1 MILFSLY
8 FFIEVPLLENT
19 IAIAYSMGAYDLEFM
34 RVIFHFFTVLF
45 IIANFIML
53 VKQRNKSYQ
62 ANILPININLFLPII
77 EGMSIKSIAR
87 RTSKDIDSYETYP
100 VKFKFD
106 NIGQGVARD
115 ITIRESYPFNFREVI
130 DYLFGQLS
138 SLGYHH
144 KYIIN
149 DNTFKFEEDEN
160 NFLYNQNH
168 ILFKKSKDHSFD
180 YQLTVKDS
188 EDSLKVPANKA
199 FLFMIVISLYLFAR
213 IRDKRKEFGFS
224 DRKYY
229 NLEKEVWGQVR
240 KMVRVNFTINFVDN
254 LERHH
259 KSAFTMQLSALPI
272 MKDVNGISWANV
284 QVERRK
290 K

>member
-1 MILFSLY
+1 MILSCLY
-8 FFIEVPLLENT
+8 FLTEGTLLTYLITNVNRT
-19 IAIAYSMGAYDLEFM
+19 GNYDLEFM

-87 RTSKDIDSYETYP
+87 KISKDVNSYETYP

-115 ITIRESYPFNFREVI
+115 ISIRESYPFNFREVI

-138 SLGYHH
+138 LLGYHH

-149 DNTFKFEEDEN
+149 DNIFKFEDDEN
-160 NFLYNQNH
+160 NFLYNQNY
-168 ILFKKSKDHSFD
+168 ILFKKSKDHTFD
-180 YQLTVKDS
+180 YQLTIKDS
-188 EDSLKVPANKA
+188 EDSLKVPANKG

-213 IRDKRKEFGFS
+213 IRDKRKEFGYS
-224 DRKYY
+224 DRHYY
-229 NLEKEVWGQVR
+229 NLEKEVWAHVR
-240 KMVRVNFTINFVDN
+240 KLVRVNFTINFVDN
-254 LERHH
+254 LERQH
-259 KSAFTMQLSALPI
+259 KSNFTMQLSALPI
-272 MKDVNGISWANV
+272 MKEVNGTSWINV
-284 QVERRK
+284 QIERRK